1 MATALRQLRPQAA
14 PRPTGAW
21 LRWVPALTLG
31 LFLAPV
37 GAGLIGTWLP
47 AFGFFPA
54 LGGTEIGL
62 APWRTLFDYPGL
74 GTSVWLSLC
83 SGVLATAVS
92 MGLTIGFVAACHNTP
107 VFARLRRLLA
117 PLLAVPHLAIAVGLS
132 FLIAPSGWILRL
144 MSPWATGWQVPPDV
158 ALVQDPY
165 GLALTLALVVKE
177 TPFLLLMTIAALDQA
192 RAGDRLAVARSLG
205 YGPVTA
211 WVKTV
216 LPAIYPQIRLPI
228 YAVLA
233 YSLSVVD
240 MAIFLAPQTPPPLA
254 ILVFRWFND
263 PDLAMRFVG
272 AAGAVLQLA
281 LVMAAICVWR
291 LAEWGADRQ
300 GRRWLTAGGR
310 GGTGRFARKVAGSAM
325 TGLYGI
331 AAASLLGLAL
341 WSVARRWPYP
351 EALPVS
357 WTLDN
362 WVRQAYGLWWAG
374 GTTLLTGIAAAA
386 VALALTLGCLEN
398 EQRRGLTT
406 SGRGL
411 WLLYAPL
418 LVPQVGFLFG
428 VQVLLVRLDF
438 DGTWIA
444 LIWSHLLFVLPYVF
458 LSLADSYRRLDPRY
472 ARAALCLGA
481 SPNRVFWRVKLP
493 MLVRPVLFAAAV
505 GFAVSVA
512 QYLPTLFAGA
522 GRFATL
528 TTEAVAL
535 AGGADRRVLGVYAF
549 LQALLPLLAFAAVL
563 AWPGRRHRASA
574 APAGMPL

>member
-1 MATALRQLRPQAA
+1 
-14 PRPTGAW
+14 
-21 LRWVPALTLG
+21 
-31 LFLAPV
+31 
-37 GAGLIGTWLP
+37 
-47 AFGFFPA
+47 
-54 LGGTEIGL
+54 
-62 APWRTLFDYPGL
+62 
-74 GTSVWLSLC
+74 
-83 SGVLATAVS
+83 
-92 MGLTIGFVAACHNTP
+92 
-107 VFARLRRLLA
+107 
-117 PLLAVPHLAIAVGLS
+117 
-132 FLIAPSGWILRL
+132 
-144 MSPWATGWQVPPDV
+144 
-158 ALVQDPY
+158 
-165 GLALTLALVVKE
+165 
-177 TPFLLLMTIAALDQA
+177 
-192 RAGDRLAVARSLG
+192 
-205 YGPVTA
+205 
-211 WVKTV
+211 
-216 LPAIYPQIRLPI
+216 
-228 YAVLA
+228 
-233 YSLSVVD
+233 VVD

-254 ILVFRWFND
+254 VAVFRWFND

-281 LVMAAICVWR
+281 LVAAAIGLWR
-291 LAEWGADRQ
+291 LGETAAGRV
-300 GRRWLTAGGR
+300 GRRWLSAGGR
-310 GGTGRFARKVAGSAM
+310 GGDGRLARTAASGAM

-331 AAASLLGLAL
+331 TGASLAGLAL
-341 WSVARRWPYP
+341 WSLARRWPYP
-351 EALPVS
+351 DPWPVA

-362 WVRQAYGLWWAG
+362 WLRQAPGLGWAG

-386 VALALTLGCLEN
+386 LALALTLGCLEN
-398 EQRRGLTT
+398 EQRRGLTP

-411 WLLYAPL
+411 WLLYTPL

-428 VQVLLVRLDF
+428 AQVLLVRLDF
-438 DGTWIA
+438 DGTWAA

-549 LQALLPLLAFAAVL
+549 LQALLPLMAFAAVL
-563 AWPGRRHRASA
+563 AVRRRRPRPGPVLAGA
-574 APAGMPL
+574 AA

>member
-1 MATALRQLRPQAA
+1 MATALRQVA
-14 PRPTGAW
+14 PRFAGDW
-21 LRWVPALTLG
+21 LRWVPTLTLA

-47 AFGFFPA
+47 AFGYFPA
-54 LGGTEIGL
+54 LGGDGVGL
-62 APWRTLFDYPGL
+62 APWQALLAYPGL
-74 GTSVWLSLC
+74 PKSVALSLG
-83 SGVLATAVS
+83 SGVLATAIS
-92 MGLTIGFVAACHNTP
+92 MTLAIGFVAACHNAPAFTH
-107 VFARLRRLLA
+107 LRRFLG

-144 MSPWATGWQVPPDV
+144 VSPWATGWDVPPDV

-165 GLALTLALVVKE
+165 ALALTFALVIKE
-177 TPFLLLMTIAALDQA
+177 TPFLLLMTIAALDQTQ
-192 RAGDRLAVARSLG
+192 AGERLAVARSLG

-211 WVKTV
+211 WLKTV

-254 ILVFRWFND
+254 VLVFRWFND
-263 PDLAMRFVG
+263 PDLTMRFVG
-272 AAGAVLQLA
+272 AAGAVLQLGV
-281 LVMAAICVWR
+281 VMTAICLWR
-291 LAEWGADRQ
+291 LAEGGI
-300 GRRWLTAGGR
+300 GRLGHRWCTAGGR
-310 GGTGRFARKVAGSAM
+310 GGSGRAAHIIAKTAMTALYGVAG
-325 TGLYGI
+325 
-331 AAASLLGLAL
+331 ASVLGLAL
-341 WSVARRWPYP
+341 WSLAWRWPYP
-351 EALPVS
+351 EPLPVA

-362 WVRQAYGLWWAG
+362 WTRQAYGLWWAG
-374 GTTLLTGIAAAA
+374 STTLFVGIAAAVIA
-386 VALALTLGCLEN
+386 VTLALGCLEN
-398 EQRRGLTT
+398 EQRRGLTL

-411 WLLYAPL
+411 WLLYTPL

-428 VQVLLVRLDF
+428 VQVLTIRLGF
-438 DGTWIA
+438 DGTWTA
-444 LIWSHLLFVLPYVF
+444 LVWSHLLFVLPYVF
-458 LSLADSYRRLDPRY
+458 LSLADPYRSLDPRF

-481 SPNRVFWRVKLP
+481 SPRRVFWRVKVP
-493 MLVRPVLFAAAV
+493 MLLRPILFAAAI

-549 LQALLPLLAFAAVL
+549 LQALLPLVAFAAVL
-563 AWPGRRHRASA
+563 ALTRRRRM
-574 APAGMPL
+574 AP

>member
-1 MATALRQLRPQAA
+1 MAAAIRQLARPVG
-14 PRPTGAW
+14 GAW
-21 LRWVPALTLG
+21 LRWVPALTLA

-47 AFGFFPA
+47 AFGYFPA

-62 APWRTLFDYPGL
+62 APWRALVSYPGL

-83 SGVLATAVS
+83 AGVLATGLSTGLAV
-92 MGLTIGFVAACHNTP
+92 GVVAACHNTRM
-107 VFARLRRLLA
+107 FARLRRFLA

-144 MSPWATGWQVPPDV
+144 ISPWATGWQVPPDV

-165 GLALTLALVVKE
+165 GLALTFALVIKE
-177 TPFLLLMTIAALDQA
+177 TPYLLLMTIAALDQS
-192 RAGDRLAVARSLG
+192 RAGERLAVARSLG

-281 LVMAAICVWR
+281 MVVAAICLWR
-291 LAEWGADRQ
+291 LAEWAAECL

-310 GGTGRFARKVAGSAM
+310 GGSGRLPSMLAEGAM
-325 TGLYGI
+325 IGLYAT

-341 WSVARRWPYP
+341 WSLARRWPYP

-362 WVRQAYGLWWAG
+362 WLRQGPGLWWAG
-374 GTTLLTGIAAAA
+374 STTLLTGVAAAA

-428 VQVLLVRLDF
+428 TQVLTIRMGF
-438 DGTWIA
+438 DGTWAA

-549 LQALLPLLAFAAVL
+549 LQAVLPLLAFAAVL
-563 AWPGRRHRASA
+563 ALPARRRRAGP
-574 APAGMPL
+574 APAGAPL